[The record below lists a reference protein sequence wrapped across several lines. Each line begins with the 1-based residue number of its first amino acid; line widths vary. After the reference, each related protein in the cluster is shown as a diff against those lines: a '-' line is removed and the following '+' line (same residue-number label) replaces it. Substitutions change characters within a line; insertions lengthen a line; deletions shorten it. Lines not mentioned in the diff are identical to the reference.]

1 MKLIKGSNI
10 ILLTI
15 ILVITAGVFLYNYV
29 FSIYE
34 VIVVSEPEIIFAD
47 PTNVVKIYLEPI
59 NAMGQKVPLRNAGGH
74 FIIIE
79 GNHLVSIESVDE
91 KSGVIQLRS
100 RGIPGK
106 VVLSI
111 KSQYSLFPIYYEIQ
125 ILNKSA

>member
-15 ILVITAGVFLYNYV
+15 LLVITAGVLLYNYV

-59 NAMGQKVPLRNAGGH
+59 NAMGQKVPLRKVDCH
-74 FIIIE
+74 FSIIE
-79 GNHLVSIESVDE
+79 GNHLITIESVDE
-91 KSGVIQLRS
+91 KNGEIQLRS
-100 RGIPGK
+100 LGIPGK
-106 VVLSI
+106 IGLTI
-111 KSQYSLFPIYYEIQ
+111 KSQYSLFPIYYEVQ